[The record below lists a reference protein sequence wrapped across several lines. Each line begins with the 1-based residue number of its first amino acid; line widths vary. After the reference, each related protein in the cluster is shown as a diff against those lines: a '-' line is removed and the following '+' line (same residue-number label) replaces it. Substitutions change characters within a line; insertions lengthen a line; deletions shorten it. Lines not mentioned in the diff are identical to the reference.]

1 MFNNNN
7 YYDPYGQNPNPGN
20 WNNTVVPPSS
30 MFNTM
35 PQNIEQLVQRIRQ
48 NPQAFEEQLKSTY
61 PHISPM
67 ITSLPSR
74 AAELSRR
81 STVLAYV
88 RVGILPINS
97 RRSEKASRFGN

>member
-35 PQNIEQLVQRIRQ
+35 PQNIEQLVQRQ
-48 NPQAFEEQLKSTY
+48 NPQAFEEQLKPTY
-61 PHISPM
+61 LHISQT
-67 ITSLPSR
+67 ITSSRLR
-74 AAELSRR
+74 AAELSKR

-97 RRSEKASRFGN
+97 RRSEKSK